1 MINVA
6 IYQTLR
12 SKLVGDMTQNPY
24 LFVNDSSDD
33 SGLSKMNPIYIYICD
48 MERKKTRRIQ
58 ILSNAFIWWETLLK
72 TENSI

>member
-12 SKLVGDMTQNPY
+12 SKLVGDMAQNPY

-33 SGLSKMNPIYIYICD
+33 SGLSKVNPIYIYISD
-48 MERKKTRRIQ
+48 MERKKTRIQ
-58 ILSNAFIWWETLLK
+58 ILFNAFIWWETLLK